1 MDVSNVRR
9 IISEMKQKKLDF
21 EEKGLIEDA
30 TPRITAT
37 DAQIEKA
44 EKETGVK
51 YPETYKTFLKEYSNG
66 EIVLLG
72 IEPMVSLGLE
82 KSERTMHGTDN
93 STYILHFKTRHP
105 EKESYI
111 FPEKRYV
118 KIGDLMPIT
127 CYDGYEISNSHW
139 AFICDKE
146 YPDNDYPVGYITQD
160 TENIVC
166 VLKNFETWLDVFWQG
181 NKYRH
186 GYGTNVIMLLYSDFH
201 DLCDL
206 REECFTPEDYP
217 LYKKLREKYDFNFRK
232 YGID

>member
-1 MDVSNVRR
+1 MDVSRVRR

-72 IEPMVSLGLE
+72 IEPMVSMGLE

-111 FPEKRYV
+111 FPEK
-118 KIGDLMPIT
+118 KCL
-127 CYDGYEISNSHW
+127 
-139 AFICDKE
+139 A
-146 YPDNDYPVGYITQD
+146 
-160 TENIVC
+160 
-166 VLKNFETWLDVFWQG
+166 
-181 NKYRH
+181 
-186 GYGTNVIMLLYSDFH
+186 
-201 DLCDL
+201 
-206 REECFTPEDYP
+206 
-217 LYKKLREKYDFNFRK
+217 RK
-232 YGID
+232 F